1 MWFLP
6 FMSKKK
12 PIFNTLSQIYSDIT
26 LFQTRLENNKHI
38 PSSSVL
44 QTVEDLQFAQTLVN
58 FLKSGSY
65 LNLSKSNGES
75 TLSLLKLYRSGLN
88 RKQLVDLSGLTS
100 RQVYYASLKVEES
113 LESRFPTGLLSLW
126 KNRQFQ
132 VIEEYL
138 QVNSEE
144 LSTIIEEISDFPLV
158 QVAPSLLSQRTSE
171 LYQAD
176 LIKDKSKEEIVEALV
191 TVLDVDKK
199 LKQFLSENLEDIKVW
214 GSLSRYLT
222 LNKTLPADLVL
233 ELKKKGFPNFNTV
246 EFEKV
251 EGV

>member
-1 MWFLP
+1 
-6 FMSKKK
+6 MSKKK
-12 PIFNTLSQIYSDIT
+12 PIFNTLNQIYSDIT

-38 PSSSVL
+38 PSTSVL
-44 QTVEDLQFAQTLVN
+44 QTVDDLQFAKTLVD

-65 LNLSKSNGES
+65 LSLSKSNEES

-88 RKQLVDLSGLTS
+88 RNQLVDLSGLTP
-100 RQVYYASLKVEES
+100 RQIYYANLKVEES

-138 QVNSEE
+138 QVNSGE

-158 QVAPSLLSQRTSE
+158 QVAPSLLGQRTSD

-176 LIKDKSKEEIVEALV
+176 LIKEKSKEEIVEALV
-191 TVLDVDKK
+191 KVLDVDKK
-199 LKQFLSENLEDIKVW
+199 LKQFLSENIEDIKVW
-214 GSLSRYLT
+214 GSLLRYLT

-233 ELKKKGFPNFNTV
+233 ELQKKNFPNLNTV
-246 EFEKV
+246 EFERV

>member
-1 MWFLP
+1 MWFLT

-12 PIFNTLSQIYSDIT
+12 PIFNTLNQIYSDIT

-44 QTVEDLQFAQTLVN
+44 QTVEDLQFAKTLVD
-58 FLKSGSY
+58 FLKGGSY
-65 LNLSKSNGES
+65 LNLSKSNEES

-88 RKQLVDLSGLTS
+88 RQQLVDLSGLTS

-138 QVNSEE
+138 QVSSNE
-144 LSTIIEEISDFPLV
+144 LSTIIEEISNFPLV
-158 QVAPSLLSQRTSE
+158 QVAPSLLGQRTSE

-176 LIKDKSKEEIVEALV
+176 FIKEKSKEEIVEALV
-191 TVLDVDKK
+191 KVLDVDKK
-199 LKQFLSENLEDIKVW
+199 LRQFLSENIEDIKVW
-214 GSLSRYLT
+214 GSLLRYLT

-233 ELKKKGFPNFNTV
+233 ELQKKNFPNLNTV
-246 EFEKV
+246 EFERV

>member
-1 MWFLP
+1 
-6 FMSKKK
+6 MSKNK
-12 PIFNTLSQIYSDIT
+12 PIFNTLNQIYSDIT

-44 QTVEDLQFAQTLVN
+44 QTVEDLQFAKTLVD

-65 LNLSKSNGES
+65 LNLSKSNEEN

-100 RQVYYASLKVEES
+100 RQIYYASLKVEES

-138 QVNSEE
+138 QVNSDE
-144 LSTIIEEISDFPLV
+144 LSTIIEELSDFPLV
-158 QVAPSLLSQRTSE
+158 QVAPNLLGQRNCE
-171 LYQAD
+171 LYQLD
-176 LIKDKSKEEIVEALV
+176 LIREKSKEEIVEAL
-191 TVLDVDKK
+191 TRVLEVDKQ
-199 LKQFLSENLEDIKVW
+199 LKQFLSENLECIKVW
-214 GSLSRYLT
+214 GSLLRYLT
-222 LNKTLPADLVL
+222 LNKTLPVDLVL
-233 ELKKKGFPNFNTV
+233 ELQKKDFPNYNTV
-246 EFEKV
+246 EFERV

>member
-1 MWFLP
+1 MWFLT

-12 PIFNTLSQIYSDIT
+12 PIFNTLNQIYSDIT

-44 QTVEDLQFAQTLVN
+44 QTLEDLQFAKTLVD
-58 FLKSGSY
+58 FLKGGSY
-65 LNLSKSNGES
+65 LNLSKSNEES

-138 QVNSEE
+138 QVSSNE

-176 LIKDKSKEEIVEALV
+176 LIKEKSKEEIVETLAR
-191 TVLDVDKK
+191 VLEVDKK
-199 LKQFLSENLEDIKVW
+199 LKQFLLENLGDIKVW
-214 GSLSRYLT
+214 GSLLRYLT

-233 ELKKKGFPNFNTV
+233 ELQKKNFPNLNTV
-246 EFEKV
+246 EFERV

>member
-1 MWFLP
+1 MWFLT

-12 PIFNTLSQIYSDIT
+12 PIFNTLNQIYSDIT

-44 QTVEDLQFAQTLVN
+44 QTVEDLQFAKTLVD
-58 FLKSGSY
+58 FLKGGSY
-65 LNLSKSNGES
+65 LNLSKSNEES

-88 RKQLVDLSGLTS
+88 RQQLVDLSGLTS

-138 QVNSEE
+138 QVSSNE
-144 LSTIIEEISDFPLV
+144 LSTIIEEISNFPLV
-158 QVAPSLLSQRTSE
+158 QVAPSLLGQRTSE

-176 LIKDKSKEEIVEALV
+176 FIKEKSKEEIVEALV
-191 TVLDVDKK
+191 KVLDVDKK
-199 LKQFLSENLEDIKVW
+199 LRQFLSENIDDIKVW
-214 GSLSRYLT
+214 GSLLRYLT

-233 ELKKKGFPNFNTV
+233 ELQKKNFPNLNTV
-246 EFEKV
+246 EFERV

>member
-1 MWFLP
+1 
-6 FMSKKK
+6 MSKKK
-12 PIFNTLSQIYSDIT
+12 PIFNTLNQIYSDIT

-44 QTVEDLQFAQTLVN
+44 QTVEDLQFAKTLVD
-58 FLKSGSY
+58 FLKGGSY
-65 LNLSKSNGES
+65 LNLSKSNEES

-88 RKQLVDLSGLTS
+88 RQQLVDLSGLTS

-138 QVNSEE
+138 QVSSNE
-144 LSTIIEEISDFPLV
+144 LSTIIEEISNFPLV
-158 QVAPSLLSQRTSE
+158 QVAPSLLGQRTSE

-176 LIKDKSKEEIVEALV
+176 FIKEKSKEEIVEALV
-191 TVLDVDKK
+191 KVLDVDKK
-199 LKQFLSENLEDIKVW
+199 LRQFLSENIEDIKVW
-214 GSLSRYLT
+214 GSLLRYLT

-233 ELKKKGFPNFNTV
+233 ELQKKNFPNLNTV
-246 EFEKV
+246 EFERV

>member
-1 MWFLP
+1 MG
-6 FMSKKK
+6 KKK
-12 PIFNTLSQIYSDIT
+12 PIFNTLNQIYSDIT

-38 PSSSVL
+38 PSNSVL
-44 QTVEDLQFAQTLVN
+44 QTVEDLQFAKILVD

-65 LNLSKSNGES
+65 LNLSKSNEES

-88 RKQLVDLSGLTS
+88 RKQLADLSELTS

-138 QVNSEE
+138 QVNSDG

-158 QVAPSLLSQRTSE
+158 QVAPNLLNQRTSE
-171 LYQAD
+171 LYQID
-176 LIKDKSKEEIVEALV
+176 SIKEKSKEEIVEAL
-191 TVLDVDKK
+191 TRVLEVEKT
-199 LKQFLSENLEDIKVW
+199 LKQVLSESLEDIKIW

-233 ELKKKGFPNFNTV
+233 ELQKKNFPNYNTV

-251 EGV
+251 EGI

>member
-1 MWFLP
+1 
-6 FMSKKK
+6 MSKKK
-12 PIFNTLSQIYSDIT
+12 PIFNTLNQIYSDIT

-44 QTVEDLQFAQTLVN
+44 QTLDDLQFAKTLVDY
-58 FLKSGSY
+58 LKKGSY
-65 LNLSKSNGES
+65 LNLSKSNEES

-138 QVNSEE
+138 QVNSNE
-144 LSTIIEEISDFPLV
+144 LSTIIEEISEFPLV
-158 QVAPSLLSQRTSE
+158 QVAPSLLGQRTSE
-171 LYQAD
+171 LYQVD

-191 TVLDVDKK
+191 KVLDVDKK
-199 LKQFLSENLEDIKVW
+199 LRQFLSENIEDIKVW
-214 GSLSRYLT
+214 GSLLRYLT

-233 ELKKKGFPNFNTV
+233 ELQKKNFPNLNTV
-246 EFEKV
+246 EFERV